1 MTDRLAN
8 QLTTRPARLRLP
20 GFGGPVEAV
29 RRWRPPAV
37 LTFAAAAALTALM
50 AAPADA
56 ATRARPERPARQ
68 TEVTAPRPAGE
79 PVMAIVSVKSQKVTI
94 YDADGWILRAP
105 VSSGI
110 RGRETPAGVF
120 AVVEKDKDHHS
131 SLYDDAW
138 MPNMQRLT
146 WNGIALH
153 GGPLPGYAAS
163 HGCVRMPY
171 DFAEKLFDKTRI
183 GMRVIIAPNDAEPV
197 DIADP
202 KLFVPQPEAIAA
214 APAKA
219 EAATR
224 DAEAAAKAADAA
236 KSAATKATREAV
248 PLTAALKKLE
258 LAKKNADAALAY
270 AEKVLA
276 AAKNDQAK
284 ARAEEQKQKAATKAT
299 DLGTHLEAAKA
310 DAKTKLDAAKAA
322 QEAAKAT
329 EAKKVETAKAA
340 TEAKLALEPVSI
352 FISRATRKLY
362 VRRDT
367 HKPLPDGGETFET
380 LEFPVAIRDPDK
392 PLGTHVFTA
401 MARTDAGLRW
411 TVVTIDGAVSAKDA
425 LDRITIPQD
434 VLDRIASTA
443 VARSSI
449 IISDEAQHR
458 ETNYRTE
465 FVVVLNDQP
474 QGGLANRKP
483 ASTVPTAWNDEDGYG
498 SNRRNNNNDWGS
510 PFGDNRRRDGGS
522 PFGDTGWRNSGQIY
536 DRQQGSW

>member
-1 MTDRLAN
+1 MTNRLAN
-8 QLTTRPARLRLP
+8 QLTTRPVRLRRAGL
-20 GFGGPVEAV
+20 GGQIEAV
-29 RRWRPPAV
+29 RRWQPPAA
-37 LTFAAAAALTALM
+37 LTFAAAAALMALM
-50 AAPADA
+50 AAPLADA
-56 ATRARPERPARQ
+56 ATRARPERPAHQ
-68 TEVTAPRPAGE
+68 TEATAPRPVGE
-79 PVMAIVSVKSQKVTI
+79 PIMAIVSIKSQKVTI
-94 YDADGWILRAP
+94 YDADGWIYRAP

-110 RGRETPAGVF
+110 HGRETPAGVF

-171 DFAEKLFDKTRI
+171 DFAEKLFDKTQI
-183 GMRVIIAPNDAEPV
+183 GMRVIIAPNDAEPI

-202 KLFVPQPEAIAA
+202 KLFAPKPEAIAA

-219 EAATR
+219 EAAVR
-224 DAEAAAKAADAA
+224 DAEAAAKSAAEA
-236 KSAATKATREAV
+236 KSAAAKATREAAPV
-248 PLTAALKKLE
+248 TTALKKLE
-258 LAKKNADAALAY
+258 LAKKHADAELVS

-284 ARAEEQKQKAATKAT
+284 ARAEEQKQKATAKAAE
-299 DLGTHLEAAKA
+299 LGTQLEAAKA

-322 QEAAKAT
+322 QEATKAAA
-329 EAKKVETAKAA
+329 AKKIETAKAA
-340 TEAKLALEPVSI
+340 TEAKLALEPVSV
-352 FISRATRKLY
+352 FISRATQKLY

-380 LEFPVAIRDPDK
+380 LEFPVTIRDPDM
-392 PLGTHVFTA
+392 PIGTHVFTA
-401 MARTDAGLRW
+401 MARTDAGLHW
-411 TVVTIDGAVSAKDA
+411 TAVTIDGAVSAKDA

-434 VLDRIASTA
+434 VLDRIAPTA

-483 ASTVPTAWNDEDGYG
+483 APTEPTAWNDDDGYG
-498 SNRRNNNNDWGS
+498 SNRRNDWGS
-510 PFGDNRRRDGGS
+510 PFGDNSWRNN
-522 PFGDTGWRNSGQIY
+522 TGWRSNQTY